1 MYTVTQL
8 TVHSLQDMI
17 PISITELV
25 QFLYYLCNSL
35 NSGGPVFN
43 LVSVSLLVY
52 ILILLTYNPDRS
64 GLIIASRGLWYT
76 VGAVANNDGLP
87 VHWSRLGRNCVF
99 MAGLSVRCDNIFHFS
114 RPRWIDILGVLLVWC
129 LYLGSLQKGTVN
141 DGVERYRLHCV
152 PNKLCLATNRCD
164 SDLLYQFAI
173 LLTTLSCR

>member
-64 GLIIASRGLWYT
+64 GLIIASRGL
-76 VGAVANNDGLP
+76 
-87 VHWSRLGRNCVF
+87 
-99 MAGLSVRCDNIFHFS
+99 
-114 RPRWIDILGVLLVWC
+114 
-129 LYLGSLQKGTVN
+129 
-141 DGVERYRLHCV
+141 
-152 PNKLCLATNRCD
+152 
-164 SDLLYQFAI
+164 
-173 LLTTLSCR
+173 